1 MSVNARI
8 LPEEIDA
15 AWRFFLVN
23 WIGVGAMGTALG
35 LSLLVTNFSLE
46 APGLAV
52 AVGYVGL
59 YAGFAHANARSPRR
73 RDPQV
78 MFVLGGIAQIV
89 LITAVM
95 TPLTYVAAS
104 TNFAMQDANL
114 LAADRALGLDWGAY
128 VAYVDAHPA
137 LASWLNVGYAM
148 IRWPIFAI
156 PVALAAIGRFRRI
169 EEFTFAFGVALAIT
183 TLISAVVPAIGV
195 YQQIGLDPATLKSID
210 PRPYLDQLRD
220 LPPTRDG
227 TLRHLE
233 LLNLGGIVTFPSFH
247 AASAVLYAWA
257 LWPLRWARPFVMLIN
272 AVMLAATPLNG
283 GHYFIDVIAGVTVAT
298 VSIVVAHRL
307 GVMIASRQ
315 IKPFNVGASLPQPVA
330 PSIVPEMPAP
340 IAAIVT
346 AE

>member
-1 MSVNARI
+1 MPVQSSASPQEV
-8 LPEEIDA
+8 DA
-15 AWRFFLVN
+15 AWRFILIN
-23 WIGVGAMGTALG
+23 WIGLGVMGAG
-35 LSLLVTNFSLE
+35 LAASLLVTNFSLE
-46 APGLAV
+46 IAGLAV

-78 MFVLGGIAQIV
+78 MFVLGGTAQIV

-104 TNFAMQDANL
+104 TNFPMQDGNL
-114 LAADRALGLDWGAY
+114 LAADRALGFDWGGY
-128 VAYVDAHPA
+128 VAYVDAHPL
-137 LASWLNVGYAM
+137 LASWLNAGYAM

-156 PVALAAIGRFRRI
+156 PIALAAIGRFRRI
-169 EEFTFAFGVALAIT
+169 EEFTFAFGLALAIT
-183 TLISAVVPAIGV
+183 TLISAFVPAIGV
-195 YQQIGLDPATLKSID
+195 YQEIGLDPASLSNID

-257 LWPLRWARPFVMLIN
+257 LWPLRWARPLVLFVNGM
-272 AVMLAATPLNG
+272 MLAATPLNG
-283 GHYFIDVIAGVTVAT
+283 GHYFVDVIAGIAVAT
-298 VSIVVAHRL
+298 VSIVVAHKL
-307 GVMIASRQ
+307 SAVIASQ
-315 IKPFNVGASLPQPVA
+315 PMMSGDAGAALPQPVA
-330 PSIVPEMPAP
+330 PQASAP
-340 IAAIVT
+340 IAVIVS